1 MITAYFQPYDGQ
13 DEAGSPI
20 PVLIPEGEIL
30 DIAQMAGFDPDDL
43 FSIHIPMG
51 ASRESRVKALIAQD
65 NLDRLYNSKYQ
76 QYDFGTCL
84 FKWRSSEAFAEQS
97 MLVWLLPPKPIYM
110 VPDSDGVALV
120 EAVDCRYW
128 WKRQQSTLITDDPM
142 HGIIRSSDGRWQIQG
157 YSNNSADLKAFFE
170 FAVSRIGVEQAA
182 INLTSTG
189 FALTFSWVMPAG
201 VWNQVFTPE
210 MSLAMV
216 LDIIMTASG
225 SQHAL
230 AYDGYSRTFRAEIV
244 YGVINTQQDM
254 IATKSAV
261 AGGFEQ
267 PSQIDSGVVEPL
279 LSLWRND
286 PKKQINRMPDRVS
299 VVFPIRKVEG
309 KTVYDNAGTL
319 GAGELPFAYAR
330 DYGILKDI
338 PSSVNARPDYNQ
350 TKAELRVNVP
360 VSVQGN
366 DTPYPFNSIS
376 PSSNLLP
383 PSNARQI
390 DYEDLSAKVADHLRY
405 RGRIPFGRVA
415 WAGWDHS
422 LAYTYG
428 ATWRRYVIGTRNGEP
443 VPLMITFGDEKDWL
457 YGPDGL
463 APEEPRDIV
472 IGKGLVHARR
482 LGSGVVHIEAAPPNT
497 RAFAA
502 RITTATRIGLSGNSY
517 WKWTYSFVEME
528 PSGASGTP
536 AGIGTLARTGT
547 ARNTVEEGNKFFG
560 AGDNRNVIATG
571 VRQSD
576 YTNAVIDALPI
587 VEDTVVMMVEQFS
600 TAIDNSRQY
609 WFAVPNAIKVVCNTP
624 LVADTDFGSFL
635 VPNPLNWDF
644 GTYEAPFGSEDF
656 GGF

>member
-13 DEAGSPI
+13 NEAGSPI

-30 DIAQMAGFDPDDL
+30 DIAQMAGFDTEDL
-43 FSIHIPMG
+43 FSIHIPIG

-97 MLVWLLPPKPIYM
+97 MVVWLLPPKPIYM

-128 WKRQQSTLITDDPM
+128 WKRQQSTLLTDDPM
-142 HGIIRSSDGRWQIQG
+142 HGVIRSSDGRWQIKG
-157 YSNNSADLKAFFE
+157 YADGAANLKAFFE
-170 FAVSRIGVEQAA
+170 FAVSRIGVEQNA
-182 INLTSTG
+182 ISTSTT
-189 FALTFSWVMPAG
+189 FFNFSSLTPEAVF
-201 VWNQVFTPE
+201 NQIFTPE

-216 LDIIMTASG
+216 LDIILAQSG
-225 SQHAL
+225 SWYAISYN
-230 AYDGYSRTFRAEIV
+230 AYTRKYEFAVLWSPF
-244 YGVINTQQDM
+244 GVESDENQYP
-254 IATKSAV
+254 SAV
-261 AGGFEQ
+261 AGGLEPFTG
-267 PSQIDSGVVEPL
+267 SSVGNPL
-279 LSLWRND
+279 LSLWKGQ
-286 PKKQINRMPDRVS
+286 PKYQINRMPDRIS
-299 VVFPIRKVEG
+299 VMFPIRKVEG

-330 DYGILKDI
+330 DYGILKQV
-338 PSSVNARPDYNQ
+338 PLSTGERPDYNN
-350 TKAELRVNVP
+350 TKAELRVQMP
-360 VSVQGN
+360 VAVQGN
-366 DTPYPFNSIS
+366 DTPYPFNSNA

-383 PSNARQI
+383 TSNARTVN
-390 DYEDLSAKVADHLRY
+390 YEEIADDVALSFRLRA
-405 RGRIPFGRVA
+405 RMLFGRVA
-415 WAGWDHS
+415 WAGWDHLS
-422 LAYTYG
+422 AYYYG
-428 ATWRRYVIGTRNGEP
+428 ATWRRYVIGRRNGEP

-497 RAFAA
+497 RVFAA
-502 RITTATRIGLSGNSY
+502 RITAATRLGVSGNSY
-517 WKWTYSFVEME
+517 WKWTYSFEEME

-536 AGIGTLARTGT
+536 AAIGTLARTGT
-547 ARNTVEEGNKFFG
+547 ARNTVEEGNKFFA
-560 AGDNRNVIATG
+560 AGDPQNVIATG
-571 VRQSD
+571 VKQSD

-609 WFAVPNAIKVVCNTP
+609 WFAVPNAIKVVCNIP
-624 LVADTDFGSFL
+624 LVEDTDFGSFL

-656 GGF
+656 GLFSEAS